1 MNIAKVDHIEINV
14 ADVEESKKFFIEK
27 LGFKLFSVI
36 PGEGVF
42 VNSGDAM
49 IGLFNGKPI
58 GFVHIAFT
66 VDDVEKAQAELI
78 EKGLEFRRKPMVN
91 AGTGRMITGL
101 KDPDGNNWQLA
112 KKVQKGNAE
121 V

>member
-1 MNIAKVDHIEINV
+1 MNIKKVDHIEINV
-14 ADVEESKKFFIEK
+14 ADVEASKNFFIDK

-36 PGEGVF
+36 SGEGVF

-49 IGLFNGKPI
+49 IGLFNGKPL

-66 VDDVEKAQAELI
+66 VDDVEKAQEELI
-78 EKGLEFRRKPMVN
+78 KKGLEFRRKPMVD

-112 KKVQKGNAE
+112 KQVQKGAAE